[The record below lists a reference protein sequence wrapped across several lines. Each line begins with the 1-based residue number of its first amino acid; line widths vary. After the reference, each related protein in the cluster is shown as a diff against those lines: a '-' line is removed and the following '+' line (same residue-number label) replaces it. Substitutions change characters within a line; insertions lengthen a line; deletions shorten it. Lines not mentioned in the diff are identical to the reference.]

1 MNDYSWLDKYKGI
14 YASMLGGKIFC
25 GISSN
30 TESIHRTTKMQE
42 GMLMTWVITG
52 AGVLQTPDKEYQI
65 HEDTIIFR
73 HPLIDYQL
81 TLYPGEAHR
90 RCFFCLPQEFFQLFL
105 VSYPNLPNIPPVF
118 YVDYNEK
125 RLDDFL
131 FLFEKIYRS
140 TDKTLFELMPY
151 FERYLL
157 HYLMPY
163 LSDSRTSALEKAKQV
178 LETDFKS
185 SIPEIATSLNIS
197 YNTFR
202 KDFVSTYGVS
212 PAQYRMQAKAD
223 QAKQLLSMG
232 YRCSEV
238 ADKLGFPDLYT
249 FSHQFKL
256 VTGIPPKEYQKG
268 HIF

>member
-1 MNDYSWLDKYKGI
+1 MGRYSWLDKYKGI
-14 YASMLGGKIFC
+14 YSSMLGGKIFC

-30 TESIHRTTKMQE
+30 TESIHRTTNMQE
-42 GMLMTWVITG
+42 GMLLTWVITG
-52 AGVLQTPDKEYQI
+52 AGVLKTPDNEYQI
-65 HEDTIIFR
+65 QEDTIIFR
-73 HPLIDYQL
+73 HPRIDYQL
-81 TLYPGEAHR
+81 TLYPGKAHR
-90 RCFFCLPQEFFQLFL
+90 RCYFCLPVEFFELFL
-105 VSYPNLPNIPPVF
+105 IAYPTLQNIPPVF
-118 YVDYNEK
+118 PVDYNEK
-125 RLDDFL
+125 RLEEFL
-131 FLFEKIYRS
+131 FIYEKIYQS
-140 TDKTLFELMPY
+140 DDKDLFEMMPY

-157 HYLMPY
+157 HYLMPF

-178 LETDFKS
+178 LETNFMS
-185 SIPEIATSLNIS
+185 SIPEIAESQNIS

-202 KDFVSTYGVS
+202 KDFVNTYGIS
-212 PAQYRMQAKAD
+212 PAKYRIRSRAD

-256 VTGIPPKEYQKG
+256 VTGIPPKEYQKE